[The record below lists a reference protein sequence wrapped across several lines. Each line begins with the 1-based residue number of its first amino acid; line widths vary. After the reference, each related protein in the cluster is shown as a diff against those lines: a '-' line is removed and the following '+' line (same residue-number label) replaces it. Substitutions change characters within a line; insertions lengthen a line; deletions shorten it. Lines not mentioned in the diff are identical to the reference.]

1 MIPELEEKE
10 NLVNSNYPIEEDDSF
25 TPDEIEAI
33 KKYKAVLERKL
44 NKNQSILKGLEI
56 GFWGITSYSVSR
68 FLVLTSGSQGIG
80 LAIALSL
87 LINNITNRDCLDSFS
102 LDRQEGEWNISGMGK
117 IIKFGF
123 STLITSF
130 IIWNATGDLLS
141 MANSSR
147 ATYKALENKVEEF
160 NRLPEGQ
167 QNTILVIGG
176 IIGIAGIYTIV
187 DTLKQR

>member
-1 MIPELEEKE
+1 MIPEPEEKE
-10 NLVNSNYPIEEDDSF
+10 NLVNSNYSVEEDDSF

-44 NKNQSILKGLEI
+44 NKNQSIVKGLEV
-56 GFWGITSYSVSR
+56 GFWGITSYSISR
-68 FLVLTSGSQGIG
+68 FLVLTTGSQGIG

-102 LDRQEGEWNISGMGK
+102 LDRKEGEWNINGMGK

-123 STLITSF
+123 STLIASF

-141 MANSSR
+141 MANSSK
-147 ATYKALENKVEEF
+147 ATYEALGNKVEEF
-160 NRLPEGQ
+160 NRLPERQ

-176 IIGIAGIYTIV
+176 IIGLAGIYTIV
-187 DTLKQR
+187 DTLNQR

>member
-68 FLVLTSGSQGIG
+68 FLVLTTGSQGIG

-102 LDRQEGEWNISGMGK
+102 LDRQEGEWNINGMGK

-123 STLITSF
+123 STLIASF

-141 MANSSR
+141 MANNSK
-147 ATYKALENKVEEF
+147 ATYKALGDKVEEF
-160 NRLPEGQ
+160 NQLPKRQ
-167 QNTILVIGG
+167 QNTILVVGG
-176 IIGIAGIYTIV
+176 IIGLAGVYTIV
-187 DTLKQR
+187 DALKQR

>member
-1 MIPELEEKE
+1 MIAL
-10 NLVNSNYPIEEDDSF
+10 L
-25 TPDEIEAI
+25 
-33 KKYKAVLERKL
+33 LRKL
-44 NKNQSILKGLEI
+44 NKNQSIVKGLEI
-56 GFWGITSYSVSR
+56 GFWGITSYSISR

-80 LAIALSL
+80 LAIVLSF

-102 LDRQEGEWNISGMGK
+102 LDRQEGEWNINGMGK

-147 ATYKALENKVEEF
+147 ATYEALGNKVEEF
-160 NRLPEGQ
+160 NRLPERQ

-176 IIGIAGIYTIV
+176 IIGLAGVYTIV
-187 DTLKQR
+187 DALKQR

>member
-33 KKYKAVLERKL
+33 KKYKTVLERKL
-44 NKNQSILKGLEI
+44 NKNQLILKGLEI

-176 IIGIAGIYTIV
+176 IIGMAGVYTIV